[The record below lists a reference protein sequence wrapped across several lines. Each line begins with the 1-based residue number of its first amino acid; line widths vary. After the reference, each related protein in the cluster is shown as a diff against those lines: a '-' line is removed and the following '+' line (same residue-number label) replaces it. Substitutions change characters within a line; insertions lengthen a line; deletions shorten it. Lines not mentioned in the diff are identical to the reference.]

1 MGKICFS
8 LKFPN
13 ENARGCFHTV
23 GHTETEADIDCGFYG
38 LLDGVHYDEYGKKTK
53 KVPEIISYG
62 KYLEKNLAFRAIII
76 FKEEI
81 TAQTKK

>member
-8 LKFPN
+8 LKSPN

-53 KVPEIISYG
+53 KG
-62 KYLEKNLAFRAIII
+62 KYEKEKLFL
-76 FKEEI
+76 FFCF
-81 TAQTKK
+81 